1 MRTWLACLILIFTTS
16 CTGSGG
22 NECSWARQ
30 IVVNGEDQISRR
42 TAEQIVAYNRK
53 VDAFCR

>member
-1 MRTWLACLILIFTTS
+1 MRTWSVCLMLFFTTS
-16 CTGSGG
+16 CAGQAA
-22 NECSWARQ
+22 NECAWARR

-42 TAEQIVAYNRK
+42 TAEQIVAHNRK